1 MAGGHDGALKEAG
14 LGEGKMVLHVQEGT
28 RVAFSRELG
37 SLGQI
42 TCDLSHALRSL
53 CCLPREL
60 IIRHRQKLVLHV
72 CSSEWAAQNTSFHY
86 EVPKLNILLK
96 QVNGIT
102 NVQRDGN
109 V

>member
-14 LGEGKMVLHVQEGT
+14 LGEGNMVLHVQEGT

-42 TCDLSHALRSL
+42 TCDLSHTLRSP
-53 CCLPREL
+53 CCLPHEL
-60 IIRHRQKLVLHV
+60 IIRPRQKLVSHV